1 MATYKKRGYKPKSKA
16 EEVEQIEDNSTTAEV
31 FNTLDEGAS
40 RTEEWVA
47 ANQKY
52 ILGAVGIIAIVI
64 LGYLGFQK
72 FIQEPKEQEAA
83 NEMFKAQQYFDIAVN
98 GNSTVR
104 DSLYGLALNGGEGK
118 YGFIEII
125 ENYGGTKAANLANY
139 YAGFSYLNMNKYQEA
154 IEYLDGFKS
163 DDEMLGPLAL
173 GGIGDAFSQLDQ
185 VEEALGY
192 YEKAA
197 NTKTNDYTTPK
208 FLLKAAITAM
218 SLNKIDV
225 AVPYLERIKTEFP
238 KSVEANQVD
247 VHLGKAQAMK
257 K

>member
-1 MATYKKRGYKPKSKA
+1 MATYKKRGYKPKNKA
-16 EEVEQIEDNSTTAEV
+16 EEVEHVEENSTTAEV

-52 ILGAVGIIAIVI
+52 ILGTVGVIALVI

-83 NEMFKAQQYFDIAVN
+83 NEMFKAQQYFDLAVN
-98 GNSTVR
+98 GNSNTR
-104 DSLYGLALNGGEGK
+104 DSIYGLALNGGEGK
-118 YGFIEII
+118 YGFLEII

-139 YAGFSYLNMNKYQEA
+139 YAGFSYLNTNKYQEA
-154 IEYLDGFKS
+154 INHLDDFKS

-173 GGIGDAFSQLDQ
+173 GGIGDAFSELDQ
-185 VEEALGY
+185 LGEALGY

-197 NTKTNDYTTPK
+197 KAKENNFTTPK
-208 FLLKAAITAM
+208 FLLKAAITAI
-218 SLNKIDV
+218 SLDKGDI
-225 AVPYLERIKTEFP
+225 AIQYLERIKNEFP

-247 VHLGKAQAMK
+247 VHLGKAQALK

>member
-1 MATYKKRGYKPKSKA
+1 MATYKKRGHKPKNKV

-31 FNTLDEGAS
+31 FNTLDAGAS
-40 RTEEWVA
+40 KTEEWVA

-52 ILGAVGIIAIVI
+52 ILGTVGVVALVI

-83 NEMFKAQQYFDIAVN
+83 NEMFKAQQYFDNAVN
-98 GNSTVR
+98 GNSTLR
-104 DSLYGLALNGGEGK
+104 DSLYNLALNGGEGK
-118 YGFIEII
+118 YGFLEII
-125 ENYGGTKAANLANY
+125 ENYGSTKAANLANY

-154 IEYLDGFKS
+154 ISYLDDFKS

-173 GGIGDAFSQLDQ
+173 GGIGDAFSQLGQ

-197 NTKTNDYTTPK
+197 KAKTNDYTTPK
-208 FLLKAAITAM
+208 FLLKAAITAL
-218 SLNKIDV
+218 SLKKPAV
-225 AVPYLERIKTEFP
+225 ATPYLERIKEEFP

-247 VHLGKAQAMK
+247 VHLGQAQAMLK
-257 K
+257 